1 MFDYVCDS
9 VSGFERRDNALVP
22 REFQKRFQNLI
33 VGRVIIG
40 CSANIVEI
48 AMLRAVQ
55 AAKEA
60 EISCALAKQT
70 VIKMGQ
76 VAQEW
81 ISNQGQD
88 HN

>member
-1 MFDYVCDS
+1 
-9 VSGFERRDNALVP
+9 
-22 REFQKRFQNLI
+22 
-33 VGRVIIG
+33 
-40 CSANIVEI
+40 
-48 AMLRAVQ
+48 MLKAVQ

-60 EISCALAKQT
+60 EISCALARQT